1 MKSNQIDTTIR
12 KNIQANIS
20 KYRKKS
26 GLSQAE
32 LAQKIGVKNSTV
44 SSWERGAN
52 APDIETLFSIC
63 KLFNV
68 TVADMFGCDTV
79 DYNDK
84 LTVHGFEKDLVISYR
99 KADEVDKTIVRR
111 YSTPEPKERT
121 RGISDNVVYVD
132 FT

>member
-68 TVADMFGCDTV
+68 TVADMFGCGTV

-99 KADEVDKTIVRR
+99 KADDLDKAIVRR
-111 YSTPEPKERT
+111 TLKLDTVRPNQK
-121 RGISDNVVYVD
+121 NA
-132 FT
+132 

>member
-99 KADEVDKTIVRR
+99 KADDLDKAIVRR
-111 YSTPEPKERT
+111 TIKLDTVRPNQK
-121 RGISDNVVYVD
+121 NA
-132 FT
+132 

>member
-99 KADEVDKTIVRR
+99 KADDLDKAIVRR
-111 YSTPEPKERT
+111 TLKLDAVRPNQK
-121 RGISDNVVYVD
+121 NA
-132 FT
+132 

>member
-99 KADEVDKTIVRR
+99 KADDLDKVIVRR
-111 YSTPEPKERT
+111 TLKLDTVRPNQK
-121 RGISDNVVYVD
+121 NA
-132 FT
+132 

>member
-44 SSWERGAN
+44 SSLERGAN

-99 KADEVDKTIVRR
+99 KADDLDKAIVRR
-111 YSTPEPKERT
+111 TLKLDTVRPNQK
-121 RGISDNVVYVD
+121 NA
-132 FT
+132 

>member
-79 DYNDK
+79 NYDDK

-111 YSTPEPKERT
+111 TLKLDTVRPNQK
-121 RGISDNVVYVD
+121 NA
-132 FT
+132 

>member
-32 LAQKIGVKNSTV
+32 LAHKIGVKNSTV

-111 YSTPEPKERT
+111 TLKLDTVRPNQK
-121 RGISDNVVYVD
+121 NA
-132 FT
+132 

>member
-99 KADEVDKTIVRR
+99 KADDLDKVIVRR
-111 YSTPEPKERT
+111 TLKLDTVRPDQK
-121 RGISDNVVYVD
+121 NA
-132 FT
+132 

>member
-32 LAQKIGVKNSTV
+32 LAHKIGVKNSTV

-99 KADEVDKTIVRR
+99 KADDLDKAIVRR
-111 YSTPEPKERT
+111 TLKLDTVRPNQK
-121 RGISDNVVYVD
+121 NA
-132 FT
+132 

>member
-44 SSWERGAN
+44 SSWERRAN

-99 KADEVDKTIVRR
+99 KADDLDKAIVRR
-111 YSTPEPKERT
+111 TLKLDAVRPNQK
-121 RGISDNVVYVD
+121 NA
-132 FT
+132 

>member
-79 DYNDK
+79 NYDDK

-99 KADEVDKTIVRR
+99 KADGLDKAIVRR
-111 YSTPEPKERT
+111 TLKLDTVRPNQK
-121 RGISDNVVYVD
+121 NA
-132 FT
+132 

>member
-84 LTVHGFEKDLVISYR
+84 LTVHGFEKELVISYR
-99 KADEVDKTIVRR
+99 NADEVDKTIVRR
-111 YSTPEPKERT
+111 TLKLDTVRPNQK
-121 RGISDNVVYVD
+121 NA
-132 FT
+132 

>member
-99 KADEVDKTIVRR
+99 NADEVDKTIVRR
-111 YSTPEPKERT
+111 TLKLDTTHPNQK
-121 RGISDNVVYVD
+121 NA
-132 FT
+132 

>member
-79 DYNDK
+79 NYAGK
-84 LTVHGFEKDLVISYR
+84 LTVHGFEKELVISYR
-99 KADEVDKTIVRR
+99 NADEVDKTIVRR
-111 YSTPEPKERT
+111 TLKLDTVRPNQK
-121 RGISDNVVYVD
+121 NA
-132 FT
+132 

>member
-84 LTVHGFEKDLVISYR
+84 LTVYGFEKDLVISYR
-99 KADEVDKTIVRR
+99 KADDLDKAIVRR
-111 YSTPEPKERT
+111 TLKLDTVRPNQK
-121 RGISDNVVYVD
+121 NA
-132 FT
+132 

>member
-32 LAQKIGVKNSTV
+32 LAKKIGVKNSTV

-111 YSTPEPKERT
+111 TLKLDTVRPNQK
-121 RGISDNVVYVD
+121 NA
-132 FT
+132 

>member
-99 KADEVDKTIVRR
+99 NADEVDKTIVRR
-111 YSTPEPKERT
+111 TLKLDTVRPNQK
-121 RGISDNVVYVD
+121 NA
-132 FT
+132 

>member
-79 DYNDK
+79 NYDDK
-84 LTVHGFEKDLVISYR
+84 LTVHGFEKELVISYR
-99 KADEVDKTIVRR
+99 NADEVDKTIVRR
-111 YSTPEPKERT
+111 TLKLDTVRPNQK
-121 RGISDNVVYVD
+121 NA
-132 FT
+132 

>member
-84 LTVHGFEKDLVISYR
+84 LTVHGFENDLVISYR
-99 KADEVDKTIVRR
+99 KADDLDKAIVRR
-111 YSTPEPKERT
+111 TLKLDTVRPNQK
-121 RGISDNVVYVD
+121 NA
-132 FT
+132 

>member
-1 MKSNQIDTTIR
+1 MNSNQMDTTIR

-79 DYNDK
+79 NYDDK

-99 KADEVDKTIVRR
+99 NADEVDKTIVRR
-111 YSTPEPKERT
+111 TLKLDTVRPNQK
-121 RGISDNVVYVD
+121 NA
-132 FT
+132 

>member
-99 KADEVDKTIVRR
+99 KADDLDKAIVRR
-111 YSTPEPKERT
+111 TLKLDTVRPNQK
-121 RGISDNVVYVD
+121 NA
-132 FT
+132 

>member
-79 DYNDK
+79 NYADK
-84 LTVHGFEKDLVISYR
+84 LTVHGFEKELVISYR
-99 KADEVDKTIVRR
+99 NADEVDKTIVRR
-111 YSTPEPKERT
+111 TLKLDTVRPNQK
-121 RGISDNVVYVD
+121 NA
-132 FT
+132 

>member
-99 KADEVDKTIVRR
+99 NADEVDKTIVRR
-111 YSTPEPKERT
+111 TLKLDAVRPNQK
-121 RGISDNVVYVD
+121 NA
-132 FT
+132 

>member
-99 KADEVDKTIVRR
+99 KADDLDKTIVRR
-111 YSTPEPKERT
+111 TLKLDTVRPNQK
-121 RGISDNVVYVD
+121 NA
-132 FT
+132 

>member
-32 LAQKIGVKNSTV
+32 LAHKIGVKNSTV

-99 KADEVDKTIVRR
+99 NADEVDKTIVRR
-111 YSTPEPKERT
+111 TLKLDTVRPNQK
-121 RGISDNVVYVD
+121 NA
-132 FT
+132 

>member
-52 APDIETLFSIC
+52 APDIETLFRIC

-111 YSTPEPKERT
+111 TLKLDTVRPNQK
-121 RGISDNVVYVD
+121 NA
-132 FT
+132 

>member
-1 MKSNQIDTTIR
+1 MNSNQMDTTIR

-52 APDIETLFSIC
+52 APDIETLFGIC
-63 KLFNV
+63 RLFNV

-79 DYNDK
+79 NYDDK

-99 KADEVDKTIVRR
+99 NADEVDKTIVRR
-111 YSTPEPKERT
+111 TLKLDTVRPNQK
-121 RGISDNVVYVD
+121 NA
-132 FT
+132 

>member
-111 YSTPEPKERT
+111 TLKLDTVRPNQK
-121 RGISDNVVYVD
+121 NA
-132 FT
+132 

>member
-1 MKSNQIDTTIR
+1 MNSNQMDTTIR

-79 DYNDK
+79 NYDDK

-111 YSTPEPKERT
+111 TLKLDTVRPNQK
-121 RGISDNVVYVD
+121 NA
-132 FT
+132 

>member
-1 MKSNQIDTTIR
+1 MKSNQLDTTIR
-12 KNIQANIS
+12 KNIQANIA

-99 KADEVDKTIVRR
+99 KADDLDKAIVRR
-111 YSTPEPKERT
+111 TLKLDTVRPNQK
-121 RGISDNVVYVD
+121 NA
-132 FT
+132 

>member
-79 DYNDK
+79 NYDDK

-99 KADEVDKTIVRR
+99 NADEVDKTIVRR
-111 YSTPEPKERT
+111 TLKLDTVRPNQK
-121 RGISDNVVYVD
+121 NA
-132 FT
+132 